1 MVNPSSYTIVP
12 MHERPDLLK
21 ETSRLINSQWPASER
36 RRLRTLEASCDNF
49 PINLI
54 LLKDDRVIGHCRMSR
69 MPSQE
74 DSCFMETFVIDREHR
89 SQGLG
94 SKLLQAAGELMSKKG
109 IKNSFLSTK
118 GQEQFYSKNGYKI
131 CETADIM
138 AGWDRVPPQHP
149 QLPFKKTNL
158 LSKFSTAAPA
168 PAPAPPPP
176 PPPMPRNRFIVP
188 QTVLLYPGRTH
199 MLKRL

>member
-1 MVNPSSYTIVP
+1 MVNPNPYTIVP

-49 PINLI
+49 PINLL
-54 LLKDDRVIGHCRMSR
+54 LLKDNRVLGHCRISR
-69 MPSQE
+69 MPSKE
-74 DSCFMETFVIDREHR
+74 DSCFIETFVIDREYR

-94 SKLLQAAGELMSKKG
+94 SKLLHAAGELMSKKG

-118 GQEQFYSKNGYKI
+118 GQEKFYSKNGYKI

-138 AGWDRVPPQHP
+138 PGLDRVVPSH
-149 QLPFKKTNL
+149 QLPFKKINPL
-158 LSKFSTAAPA
+158 PKISG
-168 PAPAPPPP
+168 PP
-176 PPPMPRNRFIVP
+176 PPPMPRNRFLP

-199 MLKRL
+199 MLKHL